1 MSKLIAS
8 FFVSLDGVV
17 EAPETWHFPYFDAEM
32 GAVIGQ
38 SMTSCEAFLL
48 GRRTYHLREIQ
59 VFVATEAVPGRFS
72 GRGPRGRRPALHPAL
87 SASRS
92 RR

>member
-59 VFVATEAVPGRFS
+59 VFVATEAVPGRFLA
-72 GRGPRGRRPALHPAL
+72 GEAPGRRPALH
-87 SASRS
+87 SARSTARS